1 MAENSLI
8 EWTDHTVNLWWGC
21 SKVHTGCKNC
31 YAEKWSAR
39 FGEDIWGIKASRKI
53 IKSAFKDLAK
63 YQRKAAKE
71 GVKYRIFCGSMMD
84 IFEDD
89 EPMIDSKGDKVDNS
103 MSKLRA
109 RLFNDI
115 SLGLYDNLVFLFLTK
130 RPENI
135 NSMIPL
141 KWGRTFGE
149 KNYPKNV
156 WFGTS
161 LSDQYTAKVYLSRL
175 LRNTPKHANLF
186 LSVEPQ
192 VGPIDL
198 GEIKDL
204 GRPEMPNIGWIIQG
218 GESGPKRRPF
228 DLDWAFSMRDY
239 AKKQG
244 VPYFFKQID
253 KVEKIPAE
261 LMIRELPKF

>member
-1 MAENSLI
+1 M
-8 EWTDHTVNLWWGC
+8 
-21 SKVHTGCKNC
+21 HTGCKNC

-39 FGEDIWGIKASRKI
+39 FGEDIWGVKASRKI

-63 YQRKAAKE
+63 YQKKAAKE

-89 EPMIDSKGDKVDNS
+89 KPMIDSKGNEVNRT
-103 MSKLRA
+103 MSQLRN

-115 SLGLYDNLVFLFLTK
+115 SLGLYDNLIFLFLTK

-135 NSMIPL
+135 DRMISW
-141 KWGRTFGE
+141 KWGREYGHELT
-149 KNYPKNV
+149 YPKNV

-161 LSDQYTAKVYLSRL
+161 LSDQNTAKIYLTRL
-175 LRNTPKHANLF
+175 LKYTPKHANLF

-198 GEIKDL
+198 EEVKALKNPRYAD
-204 GRPEMPNIGWIIQG
+204 IGWIIQG
-218 GESGPKRRPF
+218 GESGPNKRPF
-228 DLDWAFSMRDY
+228 NLDWAYSMRDY
-239 AKKQG
+239 AEKEG

-253 KVEKIPAE
+253 KVREIPDD
-261 LMIRELPKF
+261 LMIRELPNF